1 MTLHPASSRLW
12 IVAALMA
19 CAPLSNGASTATA
32 TPAPQVV
39 RADTIA
45 TLLRRLTVRQKVG
58 QLVMPWLL
66 ADYAA
71 TDAPTM
77 VKARMWVDSLQVGG
91 IIISTGT
98 PLDMAAK
105 LNALQRR
112 APLPLLISADFEGG
126 TTMRVAAGTGFPTQ
140 MGVAATGKVEDAYT
154 MGLVTGREA
163 RAMGVHLAFAPVAD
177 VNSNPDNPIINTRS
191 FGSDPRAV
199 GALVAATVR
208 GLKDGGVLATA
219 KHFPGHGDTD
229 TDSHLA
235 MPSLPFGYARM
246 DTLELIPFRSAI
258 SAGVDAIMSAHI
270 ALPAMDSG
278 VSRPGTLSPAILTG
292 LLQDSLHFTGLV
304 TTDALDM
311 GAIVKTFGA
320 EEAVIRAF
328 EAGTDILLMPA
339 DPASAITAMTKAVE
353 SGRISMARLD
363 RSVRKILELKVKMGL
378 FRQREVDLAKVPDV
392 VGTAASQ
399 AVAAGITSRALVLL
413 KDSLGTVDALRAA
426 PRKVALVSIA
436 DVGSTLGTALA
447 TELRAAGYTVTAARV
462 STTEPTPK
470 ELAAATAAI
479 DGAESVVLA
488 TSARWGSYSGVIGLA
503 PATADLLKS
512 LAARKPAIL
521 ISFGSPYIIAQVP
534 AAASYLIAWSNTTL
548 AEKAVAQALS
558 GRKAIT
564 GRAPIPI
571 PPLWSLG
578 TGLQRTATRGQIP

>member
-1 MTLHPASSRLW
+1 
-12 IVAALMA
+12 MA
-19 CAPLSNGASTATA
+19 CAPLPGGSTSAAATA
-32 TPAPQVV
+32 APRPM
-39 RADTIA
+39 RADTVSA
-45 TLLRRLTVRQKVG
+45 LLRQLTVRQKVG

-71 TDAPTM
+71 NDAPTM
-77 VKARMWVDSLQVGG
+77 VRARMWVDSLQVGG

-112 APLPLLISADFEGG
+112 APLPLLVSADFEGG

-154 MGLVTGREA
+154 MGRITGLEA

-258 SAGVDAIMSAHI
+258 GAGVDAIMSAHI
-270 ALPAMDSG
+270 ALPALDSG
-278 VSRPGTLSPAILTG
+278 IARPGTLSPAILTG

-320 EEAVIRAF
+320 DEAVIRAF
-328 EAGTDILLMPA
+328 EAGSDILLMPA
-339 DPASAITAMTKAVE
+339 DPVSAIAAMTKAVE

-363 RSVRKILELKVKMGL
+363 RSVRKILESKVKMGL
-378 FRQREVDLAKVPDV
+378 FQQREVDLTKVPDV

-399 AVAAGITSRALVLL
+399 AIAADVTSRALVLL
-413 KDSLGTVDALRAA
+413 KDSLGTVDALRAR
-426 PRKVALVSIA
+426 PRKVALVSVA
-436 DVGSTLGTALA
+436 DAGSTLGTTMA
-447 TELRAAGYTVTAARV
+447 TDLRAAGYTVTAVRV

-479 DGAESVVLA
+479 DAAESVVLA

-512 LAARKPAIL
+512 LAGRKPAIL

-558 GRKAIT
+558 GRRAIT

-571 PPLWSLG
+571 PPRWPLG
-578 TGLQRTATRGQIP
+578 TGLQRTTARGAVP

>member
-1 MTLHPASSRLW
+1 
-12 IVAALMA
+12 MA

-177 VNSNPDNPIINTRS
+177 VNSNPDNPITNTRS
-191 FGSDPRAV
+191 LGSDPRAV
-199 GALVAATVR
+199 AAPLAARGR

>member
-1 MTLHPASSRLW
+1 
-12 IVAALMA
+12 MA

>member
-12 IVAALMA
+12 IVATLMA
-19 CAPLSNGASTATA
+19 CAPLPGGSTSAAATS
-32 TPAPQVV
+32 APRVG
-39 RADTIA
+39 RADTVA
-45 TLLRRLTVRQKVG
+45 VLLRQLTIRQKVG

-77 VKARMWVDSLQVGG
+77 VRARMWVDSLQVGG

-154 MGLVTGREA
+154 MGRITGVEA

-258 SAGVDAIMSAHI
+258 DAGVDAIMSAHI

-278 VSRPGTLSPAILTG
+278 LARPGTLSPAILTG

-320 EEAVIRAF
+320 DEAVIRAF

-339 DPASAITAMTKAVE
+339 DPTSAIAAMTKAVE

-363 RSVRKILELKVKMGL
+363 RSVAKILALKVKMGL
-378 FRQREVDLAKVPDV
+378 FQQREVDLAKVPDV

-399 AVAAGITSRALVLL
+399 AIAADITSRALVLL
-413 KDSLGTVDALRAA
+413 KDSLATVDALRAA

-436 DVGSTLGTALA
+436 DVGSTLGSTLA
-447 TELRAAGYTVTAARV
+447 TDLRAAGYTVTAVRV

-470 ELAAATAAI
+470 ELSAAGAAI
-479 DGAESVVLA
+479 DAAESVVLA

-503 PATADLLKS
+503 PATADLLKT
-512 LAARKPAIL
+512 LTAKKPAVL

-534 AAASYLIAWSNTTL
+534 TAASFLIAWNNSAL

-558 GRKAIT
+558 GRRAIT

-571 PPLWSLG
+571 PPAWPLG
-578 TGLQRTATRGQIP
+578 TGLQRTTTRRVVP

>member
-1 MTLHPASSRLW
+1 
-12 IVAALMA
+12 MA
-19 CAPLSNGASTATA
+19 CAPFPGSSTRAAATA
-32 TPAPQVV
+32 PSVSH
-39 RADTIA
+39 ADTV
-45 TLLRRLTVRQKVG
+45 TVLLSRLTVRQKVG

-77 VKARMWVDSLQVGG
+77 VRARMWVDSLQVGG

-140 MGVAATGKVEDAYT
+140 MGVAATGRVEDAYT
-154 MGLVTGREA
+154 MGRITGVEA

-235 MPSLPFGYARM
+235 MPALPFGYARM

-278 VSRPGTLSPAILTG
+278 MARPGTLSPAILTG

-320 EEAVIRAF
+320 DEAVIRAF

-339 DPASAITAMTKAVE
+339 DPVSAITAMTKAVE
-353 SGRISMARLD
+353 GGRISMARLD

-378 FRQREVDLAKVPDV
+378 FQQREVDLMRVADV

-399 AVAAGITSRALVLL
+399 AIAADITSRALVLL

-436 DVGSTLGTALA
+436 DVGSTLGTTLA
-447 TELRAAGYTVTAARV
+447 TDLRAAGYTVTAVRV

-470 ELAAATAAI
+470 ELTAARAAI
-479 DGAESVVLA
+479 DGAQSVVLA

-503 PATADLLKS
+503 PTTADLLKT
-512 LAARKPAIL
+512 LTAKKPAIL
-521 ISFGSPYIIAQVP
+521 ISFGSPYIIKQVP
-534 AAASYLIAWSNTTL
+534 TAASFVIAWNNSTL

-558 GRKAIT
+558 GRRAIT
-564 GRAPIPI
+564 GHAPIPI
-571 PPLWSLG
+571 PPFWSLG
-578 TGLQRTATRGQIP
+578 TGLQRDVVGGQRP

>member
-12 IVAALMA
+12 IVATLMA
-19 CAPLSNGASTATA
+19 CAPLPGGSTSATA
-32 TPAPQVV
+32 SSAPRVI
-39 RADTIA
+39 RGDTV
-45 TLLRRLTVRQKVG
+45 TVLLRQLTVRQKVG

-77 VKARMWVDSLQVGG
+77 VRARMWVDSLQVGG

-154 MGLVTGREA
+154 MGRITGVEA

-258 SAGVDAIMSAHI
+258 DAGVDAIMSAHI

-278 VSRPGTLSPAILTG
+278 LARPGTLSPAILTG

-320 EEAVIRAF
+320 DEAVIRAF

-339 DPASAITAMTKAVE
+339 DPTSAIAAMTKAVE

-363 RSVRKILELKVKMGL
+363 RSVAKILALKVKMGL
-378 FRQREVDLAKVPDV
+378 FQQREVDLAKVPDV

-399 AVAAGITSRALVLL
+399 AIAADITSRALVLL
-413 KDSLGTVDALRAA
+413 KDSLATVDALRAA

-436 DVGSTLGTALA
+436 DVGSTLGSTLA
-447 TELRAAGYTVTAARV
+447 TDLRAAGYTVTAVRV

-470 ELAAATAAI
+470 ELSAAGAAI
-479 DGAESVVLA
+479 DAAESVVLA

-503 PATADLLKS
+503 PATADLLKT
-512 LAARKPAIL
+512 LTAKKPAVL
-521 ISFGSPYIIAQVP
+521 ISSGSPYIIAQVP
-534 AAASYLIAWSNTTL
+534 TAASFLIAWNNSTL

-558 GRKAIT
+558 GRRAIT

-571 PPLWSLG
+571 PPTWPLG
-578 TGLQRTATRGQIP
+578 TGLQRTTTRRVVP

>member
-1 MTLHPASSRLW
+1 
-12 IVAALMA
+12 MA

-399 AVAAGITSRALVLL
+399 AVAADITSRALVLL

>member
-1 MTLHPASSRLW
+1 
-12 IVAALMA
+12 MA
-19 CAPLSNGASTATA
+19 CAPLPGGSTSATA
-32 TPAPQVV
+32 SSAPRVI
-39 RADTIA
+39 RGDTVA
-45 TLLRRLTVRQKVG
+45 VLLRQLTVRQKVG

-77 VKARMWVDSLQVGG
+77 VRARMWVDSLQVGG

-154 MGLVTGREA
+154 MGRITGVEA

-235 MPSLPFGYARM
+235 MPSLPFGYPRM

-258 SAGVDAIMSAHI
+258 GAGVDAIMSAHI

-278 VSRPGTLSPAILTG
+278 LARPGTLSPAILTG

-320 EEAVIRAF
+320 DEAVIRAF

-339 DPASAITAMTKAVE
+339 DPTSAIAAMTKAVE

-363 RSVRKILELKVKMGL
+363 RSVAKILALKVKMGL
-378 FRQREVDLAKVPDV
+378 FQQREVDLAKVPDV

-399 AVAAGITSRALVLL
+399 AIAADITSRALVLL

-436 DVGSTLGTALA
+436 DVGSTLGGTLA
-447 TELRAAGYTVTAARV
+447 TDLRAAGYTVTAVRV

-470 ELAAATAAI
+470 ELSAAGAAI
-479 DGAESVVLA
+479 DGAESVILA

-503 PATADLLKS
+503 PATADLLKT
-512 LAARKPAIL
+512 LTAKKPAVL
-521 ISFGSPYIIAQVP
+521 ISFGSPYIISQVP
-534 AAASYLIAWSNTTL
+534 TAASFVIAWNNSTL

-558 GRKAIT
+558 GRRAIT

-571 PPLWSLG
+571 PPTWPLG
-578 TGLQRTATRGQIP
+578 TGLQRTTTRRVVP